1 MSLGTIRKGLRHF
14 HSIDKGNRPAYNSSN
29 FSPVPFAIMTLLDL
43 SKSLHNCQRC
53 KLAKMGRTQVVFGV
67 GNPHASVMFVGEA
80 PGFNEDQQGE
90 PFVGAA
96 GKLLNDLLQSAGLSR
111 GDIYIANV
119 IKCRPPNNRDPEP
132 DEVETCK
139 PFLMQQI
146 QMIRPKLVCTLGN
159 WATQTLLERKVG
171 ITKVRGQAFYLK
183 DFVLFPLLHPAAALH
198 QGSMLEPLRED
209 FKKLK
214 EFLDRDA
221 KPIEPRVAAQTVTPT
236 LEINLPQPAQME
248 LF

>member
-1 MSLGTIRKGLRHF
+1 
-14 HSIDKGNRPAYNSSN
+14 
-29 FSPVPFAIMTLLDL
+29 MTLQELA
-43 SKSLHNCQRC
+43 KSLHNCQQC
-53 KLAKMGRTQVVFGV
+53 KLAKLGRTQVVFGV
-67 GNPHASVMFVGEA
+67 GNPHASIMFVGEA
-80 PGFNEDQQGE
+80 PGFNEDHKGE

-96 GKLLNDLLQSAGLSR
+96 GKLLNDLLASANLSR
-111 GDIYIANV
+111 DQIYIANV

-171 ITKVRGQAFYLK
+171 ITKVKAQAFYMK
-183 DFVLFPLLHPAAALH
+183 DFVIFPLLHPAAALH
-198 QGSMLEPLRED
+198 QGNLLDTLKDD

-214 EFLDRDA
+214 EFLDRHSQPPPA
-221 KPIEPRVAAQTVTPT
+221 AEPTASTAPALNIEPP
-236 LEINLPQPAQME
+236 NPAQMD
-248 LF
+248 LFG

>member
-1 MSLGTIRKGLRHF
+1 
-14 HSIDKGNRPAYNSSN
+14 
-29 FSPVPFAIMTLLDL
+29 MTLLEL

-111 GDIYIANV
+111 SDIYIANV

-146 QMIRPKLVCTLGN
+146 AMIRPKLVCTLGN

-183 DFVLFPLLHPAAALH
+183 
-198 QGSMLEPLRED
+198 ED
-209 FKKLK
+209 SKKLR
-214 EFLDRDA
+214 EFLDRNT
-221 KPIEPRVAAQTVTPT
+221 KPAEPTTATPAAAPTLHIEP
-236 LEINLPQPAQME
+236 PQPTQMD
-248 LF
+248 LFGS

>member
-1 MSLGTIRKGLRHF
+1 
-14 HSIDKGNRPAYNSSN
+14 
-29 FSPVPFAIMTLLDL
+29 MTLLDL
-43 SKSLHNCQRC
+43 SKSLHNCDRC
-53 KLAKMGRTQVVFGV
+53 KLAKLGRTQVVFGV

-80 PGFNEDQQGE
+80 PGFNEDQKGE

-96 GKLLNDLLQSAGLSR
+96 GKLLNDLLASAGLSR
-111 GDIYIANV
+111 DEIYIANV

-139 PFLMQQI
+139 PFLLQQI

-171 ITKVRGQAFYLK
+171 ISKVKAQAFYMK
-183 DFVLFPLLHPAAALH
+183 DFVIFPLLHPAAALH
-198 QGSMLEPLRED
+198 QGNLLDTLKED

-214 EFLDRDA
+214 EFLDRNTKLA
-221 KPIEPRVAAQTVTPT
+221 EPTSAAPAPAPTLQIEP
-236 LEINLPQPAQME
+236 PQPAQMD
-248 LF
+248 LFG

>member
-1 MSLGTIRKGLRHF
+1 
-14 HSIDKGNRPAYNSSN
+14 
-29 FSPVPFAIMTLLDL
+29 
-43 SKSLHNCQRC
+43 
-53 KLAKMGRTQVVFGV
+53 MGRRQVVFGV

-80 PGFNEDQQGE
+80 PGFHEDQQGE

-111 GDIYIANV
+111 SDIYIANV
-119 IKCRPPNNRDPEP
+119 IKCRPPNNRDPEQ

-146 QMIRPKLVCTLGN
+146 TMIRPKLVCTLGN

-171 ITKVRGQAFYLK
+171 ITKVKGQAFYMK
-183 DFVLFPLLHPAAALH
+183 DFVIFPLLHPAAALH
-198 QGSMLEPLRED
+198 QGNLLDTLKAD

-214 EFLDRDA
+214 EFLDKNT
-221 KPIEPRVAAQTVTPT
+221 KPAEPMTAAPTPTPT
-236 LEINLPQPAQME
+236 LQIEPPQPAQMD
-248 LF
+248 LFG

>member
-1 MSLGTIRKGLRHF
+1 
-14 HSIDKGNRPAYNSSN
+14 
-29 FSPVPFAIMTLLDL
+29 MTLQDL
-43 SKSLHNCQRC
+43 SKSLHDCQRC
-53 KLAKMGRTQVVFGV
+53 KLAKLGRSQVVFGV
-67 GNPHASVMFVGEA
+67 GNPHASIMFVGEA
-80 PGFNEDQQGE
+80 PGFFEDQKGE

-111 GDIYIANV
+111 DQIYIANV

-146 QMIRPKLVCTLGN
+146 QLIRPKLVCTLGN

-171 ITKVRGQAFYLK
+171 ITKVKAQAFYMK
-183 DFVLFPLLHPAAALH
+183 DFVIFPLLHPAAALH
-198 QGSMLEPLRED
+198 QGNLLDTLKED

-214 EFLDRDA
+214 EFLDRHSQPA
-221 KPIEPRVAAQTVTPT
+221 PTESTEPAAPTLNIEP
-236 LEINLPQPAQME
+236 PQPAQMD
-248 LF
+248 LFG

>member
-1 MSLGTIRKGLRHF
+1 MSTTPLQEL
-14 HSIDKGNRPAYNSSN
+14 A
-29 FSPVPFAIMTLLDL
+29 
-43 SKSLHNCQRC
+43 KSLHNCQLC
-53 KLAKMGRTQVVFGV
+53 KLAKLGRRQVVFGV
-67 GNPHASVMFVGEA
+67 GNPHVSVMFVGEA
-80 PGFNEDQQGE
+80 PGFYEDQQGE

-111 GDIYIANV
+111 SDIYIANV

-139 PFLMQQI
+139 PFLLQQI
-146 QMIRPKLVCTLGN
+146 AMIRPKLVCTLGN

-171 ITKVRGQAFYLK
+171 ITKVRGQAFYMK

-209 FKKLK
+209 FKKLR
-214 EFLDRDA
+214 EFLDRTATPAEPTIAVTLAVPTLD
-221 KPIEPRVAAQTVTPT
+221 IEP
-236 LEINLPQPAQME
+236 PQPTQMD
-248 LF
+248 LFG

>member
-1 MSLGTIRKGLRHF
+1 
-14 HSIDKGNRPAYNSSN
+14 
-29 FSPVPFAIMTLLDL
+29 MTLQELG
-43 SKSLHNCQRC
+43 KSLHNCQLC
-53 KLAKMGRTQVVFGV
+53 KLAKLGRTQVVFGV
-67 GNPHASVMFVGEA
+67 GNPHASIMFVGEA

-96 GKLLNDLLQSAGLSR
+96 GKLLNDLLTSAGLSR
-111 GDIYIANV
+111 DQIYIANV
-119 IKCRPPNNRDPEP
+119 IKCRPPNNRDPEL

-171 ITKVRGQAFYLK
+171 ITKVKAQAFYMK
-183 DFVLFPLLHPAAALH
+183 DFVIFPLLHPAAALH
-198 QGSMLEPLRED
+198 QGNLLDTLKED

-214 EFLDRDA
+214 EFLDKHSQPA
-221 KPIEPRVAAQTVTPT
+221 SAEAAAPVAPVLNIEP
-236 LEINLPQPAQME
+236 PQPAQMD
-248 LF
+248 LFGS

>member
-1 MSLGTIRKGLRHF
+1 M
-14 HSIDKGNRPAYNSSN
+14 
-29 FSPVPFAIMTLLDL
+29 MTLLEL
-43 SKSLHNCQRC
+43 SKSLHDCQRC

-67 GNPHASVMFVGEA
+67 GNPHARVMFVGEA
-80 PGFNEDQQGE
+80 PGFHEDRQGE

-119 IKCRPPNNRDPEP
+119 IKCRPPNNRDPEM

-146 QMIRPKLVCTLGN
+146 AMIHPKLVCTLGN

-171 ITKVRGQAFYLK
+171 ITKVRGRAFYLK
-183 DFVLFPLLHPAAALH
+183 DFILFPLLHPAAALH
-198 QGSMLEPLRED
+198 QGNMLEPLRED
-209 FKKLK
+209 FEKLK
-214 EFLDRDA
+214 EFLDRQST
-221 KPIEPRVAAQTVTPT
+221 PIEPHETKTAPHLPT
-236 LEINLPQPAQME
+236 LQVDPPQPAQLD
-248 LF
+248 LFG

>member
-1 MSLGTIRKGLRHF
+1 M
-14 HSIDKGNRPAYNSSN
+14 
-29 FSPVPFAIMTLLDL
+29 
-43 SKSLHNCQRC
+43 
-53 KLAKMGRTQVVFGV
+53 VFGV

-80 PGFNEDQQGE
+80 PGFHEDRQGE

-96 GKLLNDLLQSAGLSR
+96 GKLLNDLLQSASLSR
-111 GDIYIANV
+111 ADIYIANV

-146 QMIRPKLVCTLGN
+146 AMIRPKLVCTLGN

-198 QGSMLEPLRED
+198 QGNMLEPLRED
-209 FKKLK
+209 FKKLR
-214 EFLDRDA
+214 EFLDRQT
-221 KPIEPRVAAQTVTPT
+221 KPAESTASVSSTTST
-236 LEINLPQPAQME
+236 LQVDPPQPAQME
-248 LF
+248 LFA